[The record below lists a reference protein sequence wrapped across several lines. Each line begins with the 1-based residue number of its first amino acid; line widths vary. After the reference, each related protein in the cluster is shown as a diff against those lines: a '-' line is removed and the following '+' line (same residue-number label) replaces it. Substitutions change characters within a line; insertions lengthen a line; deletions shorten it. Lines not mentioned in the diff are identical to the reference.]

1 MKNGSDTKVNS
12 KQVNFMVEESNTME
26 TPVLSA
32 KPKKVMNPTRIS

>member
-32 KPKKVMNPTRIS
+32 KPTKVMNPTRIS